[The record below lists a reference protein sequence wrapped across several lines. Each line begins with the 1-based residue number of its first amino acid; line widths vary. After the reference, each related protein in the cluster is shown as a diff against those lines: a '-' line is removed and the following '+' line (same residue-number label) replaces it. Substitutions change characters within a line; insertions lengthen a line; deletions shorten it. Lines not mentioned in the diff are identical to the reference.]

1 LREALFIK
9 KNKDRWEKIQQQ
21 PAEDAD
27 EMAADFT
34 QLLDDLAY
42 AKSFYP
48 GSQVTQFINGQASRI
63 YLSIYKNRKEEN
75 NRLVT
80 FWKYDVPLTVR
91 KHHGII
97 GFAFILFVLFFAI
110 GFFSSAN
117 DPGFVREVL
126 GDDYVDM
133 TEENITAGNPLGVYS
148 KGNSILSFLGIMINN
163 ITVSFI
169 YFVKGLSFGI
179 LTMTSL
185 GKEAIRL
192 GAFEHMFF
200 SKGYGLQSVL
210 GVLIHG
216 LLELT
221 AIIVACGAGIVLGK
235 SFLLP
240 GTISRIDSL
249 KQGAK
254 DGVKIVVGLMP
265 VFIIAA
271 FFEGFITR
279 FYRMP
284 ISVNLSLLSVFFL
297 FVAWYFIIYPIL
309 LQKKLSLQLNEE
321 EV

>member
-21 PAEDAD
+21 PPDDAD

-42 AKSFYP
+42 AKTFYP
-48 GSQVTQFINGQASRI
+48 GSQVTQFINSQASRI
-63 YLSIYKNRKEEN
+63 YLSIYKNRKEEH

-91 KHHGII
+91 KHHGIM
-97 GFAFILFVLFFAI
+97 GFSFLLFILFFAV
-110 GFFSSAN
+110 GYFSSSN
-117 DPGFVREVL
+117 DPGFVRDVL

-133 TEENITAGNPLGVYS
+133 TEENIAEGNPLGVYS
-148 KGNSILSFLGIMINN
+148 RGNAVLSFLGIMINN
-163 ITVSFI
+163 IKVSFI
-169 YFVKGLSFGI
+169 YFVRGLSFGI
-179 LTMTSL
+179 LTMSSL

-192 GAFEHMFF
+192 GAFEQMFF

-221 AIIVACGAGIVLGK
+221 AIIIASGAGIVLGK
-235 SFLLP
+235 SVLFP

-254 DGVKIVVGLMP
+254 DGLKIVVGLVP
-265 VFIIAA
+265 VFIVAA
-271 FFEGFITR
+271 FFEGFVTPL
-279 FYRMP
+279 YRMP
-284 ISVNLSLLSVFFL
+284 IALNISLLALFL
-297 FVAWYFIIYPIL
+297 LFIVWYFLIYPIRME
-309 LQKKLSLQLNEE
+309 KRLSLQLNEE